1 MSDKVP
7 LALLR
12 AFESAG
18 RMGSFRAAA
27 HELGLTPSA
36 VSHAVRKLEDQ
47 LGVSLFVRKG
57 RSIALT
63 TEGSVLLEM
72 VSRGFEEIRQG
83 LQTISTRSSNLL
95 RLHCAPSFAT
105 QWLSPR
111 LKKFFASH
119 PGLDIRLAANT
130 TYADFADNEFDAD
143 IVYGMPKQDGIEIIS
158 LGEETVT
165 PMCAPA
171 LADRIHSP
179 ADLLDQMLIQSDNK
193 LVRWTE
199 WFRANDLRAPEPQG
213 PRFDR
218 SFLALAAAAD
228 GLGVA
233 LESTRLAERELAAGS
248 LVRPLKGNAM
258 DVSYR
263 GHFFVCSRATNNRHT
278 IRVFRDWLLSEL
290 DAPET
295 I

>member
-1 MSDKVP
+1 MLEKVP

-18 RMGSFRAAA
+18 RLGSFRAAA

-47 LGVSLFVRKG
+47 LGVSLFTRKG
-57 RSIALT
+57 RSIVLT
-63 TEGSVLLEM
+63 TEGNVLLEM

-83 LQTISTRSSNLL
+83 LETISTRSPNLL

-111 LKKFFASH
+111 LKGFFTSH

-130 TYADFADNEFDAD
+130 SYADFFENEFDAD
-143 IVYGMPKQDGIEIIS
+143 IVYGMPKQDGVEIIS

-165 PMCAPA
+165 PMCAPV
-171 LADRIHSP
+171 LAGSIRSP

-193 LVRWTE
+193 LIRWTD
-199 WFRANDLRAPEPQG
+199 WFRANDLRAPQPQG

-218 SFLALAAAAD
+218 SFLTLAAAAD

-233 LESTRLAERELAAGS
+233 LESTRLAERELREGR
-248 LVRPLKGNAM
+248 LVRPLAGIAL
-258 DVSYR
+258 DITYR
-263 GHFFVCSRATNNRHT
+263 GHYFVCSRAKSKRGP
-278 IRVFRDWLLSEL
+278 IRIFREWLLSEL
-290 DAPET
+290 APPA
-295 I
+295 